1 MLLNKINFK
10 DTSCELR
17 DDIIKLHQFET
28 VMNLNFSAFRFDAM
42 LLNKVVIFSMTQCL
56 MAVTGDPRFLTE

>member
-42 LLNKVVIFSMTQCL
+42 LLNKVVIFSMT
-56 MAVTGDPRFLTE
+56 